1 MHFPSKLLS
10 VAALGGALGLGV
22 LACGPVEYLNQV
34 TRRAASAQAAAEKVD
49 AEKLA
54 PYEYWTGKEFLHKAR
69 ELAGYARYQLAI
81 EYGRKA
87 EEAALKARAI
97 AIEKKGQRSTPEP
110 TSPTAPSPSPSEGS
124 KPE

>member
-1 MHFPSKLLS
+1 VSIRWTMRLLG
-10 VAALGGALGLGV
+10 VAALCGGV
-22 LACGPVEYLNQV
+22 LGCGPVEYLNQV
-34 TRRAASAQAAAEKVD
+34 TRRAATAMAAAEKVD

-54 PYEYWTGKEFLHKAR
+54 PYEYWTSHEFLHKAR
-69 ELAGYARYQLAI
+69 ELAGYSRYQLAI

-97 AIEKKGQRSTPEP
+97 SLEKKAQRSAPAPVTPS
-110 TSPTAPSPSPSEGS
+110 SPPDEGS

>member
-1 MHFPSKLLS
+1 MHLPSKLLC
-10 VAALGGALGLGV
+10 VATLGGVGALVGLG
-22 LACGPVEYLNQV
+22 CGPVEYLNQV
-34 TRRAASAQAAAEKVD
+34 TRRAATAQAAAEKVD

-97 AIEKKGQRSTPEP
+97 SLEK
-110 TSPTAPSPSPSEGS
+110 
-124 KPE
+124 